1 MEERIPPPMVEAARK
16 RDAGAL
22 AAICERLYPRIY
34 RYLSYKVNDLRD
46 AEDLA
51 GEVFVRML
59 EAIPGQ
65 TGSLEAW
72 LFRIAGNV
80 LTDHYRKRA
89 VRSGEVELTEE
100 IPGGNDPGAVVER
113 KLDGERLKQGLREL
127 TEEQKEVVILRFIMG
142 YEHGEVAEI
151 MGRSAGAVRALQF
164 RALSALKG
172 ALGGRI

>member
-1 MEERIPPPMVEAARK
+1 MEDRIPPPVVEAARNG
-16 RDAGAL
+16 DAGAL
-22 AAICERLYPRIY
+22 AVICERLYPRIY
-34 RYLSYKVNDLRD
+34 RYLSYKVVDVRD

-59 EAIPGQ
+59 EAIPRQ

-89 VRSGEVELTEE
+89 VRSGEVELPEE
-100 IPGGNDPGAVVER
+100 IQGGDDPGAVVER
-113 KLDGERLKQGLREL
+113 KLDGDRLRKGLQVL
-127 TEEQKEVVILRFIMG
+127 TEEQRETVILRFVMG

-151 MGRSAGAVRALQF
+151 MGRSAGAIRALQF

>member
-1 MEERIPPPMVEAARK
+1 MEEKIQPPMVEAARNG
-16 RDAGAL
+16 DAGAL
-22 AAICERLYPRIY
+22 AVICETLYPRIY
-34 RYLSYKVNDLRD
+34 RYLFYKVADVRD

-65 TGSLEAW
+65 TGNLEAW

-89 VRSGEVELTEE
+89 VRSGEMELPEE
-100 IPGGNDPGAVVER
+100 IPGGNDPETVVQQ
-113 KLDGERLKQGLREL
+113 KLDADRLRKGLQVL
-127 TEEQKEVVILRFIMG
+127 TEEQRETVILRFVMG
-142 YEHGEVAEI
+142 YENDEVAAM

-164 RALSALKG
+164 RALVALKG
-172 ALGGRI
+172 TLETTS

>member
-1 MEERIPPPMVEAARK
+1 VEDRIPPPIVEAARNG
-16 RDAGAL
+16 DAGAL
-22 AAICERLYPRIY
+22 ATLCERLYPRIF
-34 RYLSYKVNDLRD
+34 RYLAHKVSDPRD

-65 TGSLEAW
+65 TGNFEAW
-72 LFRIAGNV
+72 LFRIAGNA

-89 VRSGEVELTEE
+89 VRSDTVGLSVETA
-100 IPGGNDPGAVVER
+100 GGDDPAAAAER
-113 KLDGERLKQGLREL
+113 KLTGERLKQGMREL
-127 TEEQKEVVILRFIMG
+127 TEEQKEVVILRFILG

-164 RALSALKG
+164 RALSALKD
-172 ALGGRI
+172 ALGERI

>member
-1 MEERIPPPMVEAARK
+1 MDNRIPPPVVEGARNG
-16 RDAGAL
+16 DAGAL
-22 AAICERLYPRIY
+22 AAICEKLYPRIY
-34 RYLSYKVNDLRD
+34 RYLSYKVVDVRD

-59 EAIPGQ
+59 EAISGQ
-65 TGSLEAW
+65 TGNFEAW

-89 VRSGEVELTEE
+89 VRSDTVGLPEE
-100 IPGGNDPGAVVER
+100 MASGDDPVVATER
-113 KLDGERLKQGLREL
+113 KLDGERLKQGMREL

-142 YEHGEVAEI
+142 YEHGEVAEM
-151 MGRSAGAVRALQF
+151 MGRSAGAIRALQF